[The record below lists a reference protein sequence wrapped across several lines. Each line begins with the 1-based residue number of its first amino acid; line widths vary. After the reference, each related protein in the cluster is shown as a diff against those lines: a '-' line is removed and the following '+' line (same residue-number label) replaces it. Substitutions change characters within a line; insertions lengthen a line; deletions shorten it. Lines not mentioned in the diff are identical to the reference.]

1 MPRFSIRNPYFIVVI
16 CLALLLLGGLGV
28 ARMPVDLFPPINIPQ
43 VVVATFFSGMPPQDI
58 ETDITDPLERF
69 FTLASGVDHFESRS
83 LLGVSIIRI
92 TFQPGTSADAD
103 VTQISNLAL
112 ADLKRLPPGTLP
124 PVVLKFDASSLPVCL
139 LTVKGEG
146 LNETQLHDLAQ
157 FQIRNQIPGAVKG
170 AVIPPPFGGKYRQ
183 VMIYVDPYKLMA
195 RQLSP
200 MDVVNAVNQS
210 NLILPAGDV
219 KIGPYDYFVYS
230 NSLVEKVD
238 ELNDLPIK
246 SVGTRWVTVG
256 DVGKAED
263 ANQIQYN
270 IVRVDGQKSAYVP
283 IMKQGGDT
291 NTIDVVNGV
300 RDLIPHLVDLPKQLV
315 ANVVF
320 DQSVFVKEALKTV
333 GHEGL
338 IGLALTSLMILIFLG
353 SVRATSAV
361 LLSIPISALTTF
373 VILSMMGS
381 TINTMILGGLALAFS
396 RVIDNSVIS
405 LENIYRH
412 LEMGSAPA
420 VAAEVGG
427 AEVNLAI
434 LAATLV
440 DVVDFFPVTLLYGVS
455 KFLFS
460 ALALEFCL
468 ALLAS
473 YVVAMTVIPLF
484 CAHFL
489 KAVPHGHGAGNE
501 AAGGS
506 LFDRFNRLFNRGFG
520 KVLDF
525 YERVVRRVLRFPGL
539 TVAALM
545 GLFFASL
552 AIYPFLGLA
561 FFPRTDAGQ
570 FTINLKV
577 PTGTRIE
584 MSDRYVAQVE
594 ALIKR
599 TVSPEDLKMVVSNI
613 GVVPDFSALYTTNAG
628 PYTATVQVA
637 LTDEHKVSSF
647 EYMDRVRAGIAEH
660 YPEIR
665 TFFSSGSMVDA
676 ILNSGM
682 AAPVDVQVSGSN
694 LPAVYRIA
702 QNLAGRIRRLPG
714 VGEVYIPQDMNYPG
728 LRLNVDRVHAGELG
742 LSQKDV
748 IDNVITALN
757 SNYMI
762 APNYWVDYKTGND
775 YYMTVQYYEQGAPA
789 IHNSLDLSN
798 IPLRAP
804 NLKNPTTLDSVV
816 KVDRIE
822 TPTEFDHFAIQR
834 VSDVYVTPRGEDL
847 GKLKTAIDGI
857 LRESG
862 RLVPVAAG
870 TDFYQL
876 PAGVRVTLRGMVN
889 GMEESFKKFGL
900 GFAISFA
907 LLFLILVA
915 QFRSFVDPFL
925 IMLAIP
931 MGFIG
936 VLVILPLVHS
946 TLNVMSLMGV
956 LMLIGIADS
965 NSILIVDF
973 AHNLESQGL
982 PVPDAVITA
991 CRVRL
996 RPILMTSLATIIGM
1010 IPMAM
1015 KLGTGAEQYAPMAQ
1029 AIIGGLTTSVLLTVF
1044 IVPAAY
1050 ILVYGRRDPASHPA
1064 GNLPVPPHPETT

>member
-1 MPRFSIRNPYFIVVI
+1 MPRFSIRNPYFIVVV
-16 CLALLLLGGLGV
+16 CLALLLLGGLSV
-28 ARMPVDLFPPINIPQ
+28 ANMPVDLFPPINIPQ

-69 FTLASGVDHFESRS
+69 FTLAGGVDHFESRS
-83 LLGVSIIRI
+83 MLGVSIIKI
-92 TFQPGTSADAD
+92 TFQPSTSADAD

-157 FQIRNQIPGAVKG
+157 FQIRNQIPGAVQG

-183 VMIYVDPYKLMA
+183 IMIYVDPYKLLA

-200 MDVVNAVNQS
+200 MDVVNAVNQA

-219 KIGPYDYFVYS
+219 KVGPFDYYVYS
-230 NSLVEKVD
+230 NSLVDKVD
-238 ELNDLPIK
+238 DINKIPIK
-246 SVGTRWVTVG
+246 TEGSSWVSVG

-263 ANQIQYN
+263 ANQIQDN

-291 NTIDVVNGV
+291 NTIAVVDGV
-300 RDLIPHLVDLPKQLV
+300 RKLIPHLVDIPKQLV
-315 ANVVF
+315 AAVAF
-320 DQSVFVKEALKTV
+320 DQSVFVKEALWTV
-333 GHEGL
+333 FHEGL
-338 IGLALTSLMILIFLG
+338 IGLVLTSLMILIFLG
-353 SVRATSAV
+353 SLRATSAV
-361 LLSIPISALTTF
+361 LLSIPLSLLATF

-381 TINTMILGGLALAFS
+381 TLNTMILGGLALALS

-427 AEVNLAI
+427 SEVNLAI

-440 DVVDFFPVTLLYGVS
+440 YVVDFFPVTLLYGVS

-460 ALALEFCL
+460 ALALAFCL

-473 YVVAMTVIPLF
+473 FVVSMTVIPLF
-484 CAHFL
+484 CSRFL
-489 KAVPHGHGAGNE
+489 KSVPHATAAHGRGPFE
-501 AAGGS
+501 S
-506 LFDRFNRLFNRGFG
+506 FTRLFNRGFG
-520 KVLDF
+520 KLLDV
-525 YERVVRRVLRFPGL
+525 YEAAVRRALVRPGL
-539 TVAALM
+539 TVAALSA
-545 GLFFASL
+545 LFLVSL
-552 AIYPFLGLA
+552 AIYPLLGLA

-584 MSDRYVAQVE
+584 MTDQYVAKVE
-594 ALIKR
+594 DLIKR
-599 TVSPEDLKMVVSNI
+599 TVDPHDLKMVVSNI
-613 GVVPDFSALYTTNAG
+613 GVVPDFSALYTTNSG

-637 LTDEHKVSSF
+637 LNDDHRVSSF
-647 EYMDRVRAGIAEH
+647 DYIDRVRRGVAAR

-682 AAPVDVQVSGSN
+682 PAPVDLQLSSSN
-694 LPAVYRIA
+694 LPVIYGIA
-702 QNLAGRIRRLPG
+702 QELAGKIRQLPG

-728 LRLNVDRVHAGELG
+728 LRLNVNRVHAAELG
-742 LSQKDV
+742 LKQKDI

-757 SNYMI
+757 SNLMI
-762 APNYWVDYKTGND
+762 APNFWVDYKTGND
-775 YYMTVQYYEQGAPA
+775 YYLTVQYYEHGKAA
-789 IHNSLDLSN
+789 INDFVDLSN

-804 NLKNPTTLDSVV
+804 NLKSPTTLGSVV
-816 KVDRIE
+816 TVE
-822 TPTEFDHFAIQR
+822 HLQTPTEFDHYAIKR
-834 VSDVYVTPRGEDL
+834 VIDVYVTPLGEDL
-847 GKLKTAIDGI
+847 GKLQTEID
-857 LRESG
+857 
-862 RLVPVAAG
+862 RLIAKSRI
-870 TDFYQL
+870 
-876 PAGVRVTLRGMVN
+876 PAGIGVTMRGMVV
-889 GMEESFKKFGL
+889 GMQESFKKFEV
-900 GFAISFA
+900 GFGISFA

-915 QFRSFVDPFL
+915 QFRSFIDPFL

-936 VLVILPLVHS
+936 SLAILALLHS
-946 TLNVMSLMGV
+946 TLNVMSLMGI
-956 LMLIGIADS
+956 LLLIGIAVS

-973 AHNLESQGL
+973 AHNLERQGL
-982 PVPDAVITA
+982 PVADAVIMA

-1050 ILVYGRRDPASHPA
+1050 LLAYGGRRPGA
-1064 GNLPVPPHPETT
+1064 GGPVAGTVAPEPEAA